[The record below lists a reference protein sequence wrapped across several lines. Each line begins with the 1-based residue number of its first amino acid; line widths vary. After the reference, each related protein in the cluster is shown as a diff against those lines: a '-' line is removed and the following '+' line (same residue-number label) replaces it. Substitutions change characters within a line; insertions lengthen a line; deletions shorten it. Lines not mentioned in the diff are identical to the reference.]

1 MMNLLVTLDAGYVG
15 PLRVMLASLMAAEP
29 EESFTLYVAHSRM
42 GEEDFRRIRSAVDP
56 ARCTVAEIRVSDE
69 TLSDAPIVYRY
80 PREMYYRL
88 FAACFLPP
96 ELDRV
101 LYLDPDTVVI
111 GRLRELY
118 ELEMGESLYA
128 AASHVHE
135 QFRKFNEVRLGM
147 PENAPYVNS
156 GVVLMN
162 LPCLRAEQDVREVL
176 AYIERKKPFLLL
188 PDQDVMN
195 ALYGDRILPIDPL
208 LYNLDEKYWNL
219 YNLNPKNRGN
229 RRTLNWVRENTRVVH
244 FCGRNKPWKP
254 GYHGEFRVFYDE
266 AARLLPPEPP
276 AEETPQKRE
285 ITEEQKKEC

>member
-42 GEEDFRRIRSAVDP
+42 EESDFRRSAVDP
-56 ARCTVAEIRVSDE
+56 ARCTVTEIRVSDE
-69 TLSDAPIVYRY
+69 MLSDAPIVYRY

-88 FAACFLPP
+88 FAAHFLPSDL
-96 ELDRV
+96 ERI

-111 GRLRELY
+111 GPLRELY
-118 ELEMGESLYA
+118 EQEMGESLYA

-162 LPCLRAEQDVREVL
+162 LSCLRAEQDVW
-176 AYIERKKPFLLL
+176 A
-188 PDQDVMN
+188 
-195 ALYGDRILPIDPL
+195 
-208 LYNLDEKYWNL
+208 
-219 YNLNPKNRGN
+219 
-229 RRTLNWVRENTRVVH
+229 
-244 FCGRNKPWKP
+244 
-254 GYHGEFRVFYDE
+254 
-266 AARLLPPEPP
+266 
-276 AEETPQKRE
+276 
-285 ITEEQKKEC
+285 